1 MAPPE
6 KTPGIGEKLTKESQ
20 MSDVSLFVR
29 KASGLVRAWSVF
41 DAFIYATF
49 SINLITLGLFIF
61 SYCYYL
67 QGSLITG
74 VVIGAIFTV
83 FEVIVYAS
91 LISAM
96 PRAGGDY
103 VWQSR
108 ILNRAI
114 GFVLAVTG
122 WWFILWLWTPLYGQ
136 MLTYEVYT
144 PLLAIAG
151 FKDSALWFSTTSTGQ
166 FVGMLSVC
174 VIVFFYIAIGMKW
187 YARIQ
192 KFCFFGGS
200 IGLAMVFL
208 LLLFGNNE
216 TFIANFNAL
225 APRFGAQAGDVYAA
239 TMQAGVDAGTVA
251 GPLFPLAIGASIL
264 LVPML
269 TFFNLWPNWGSTL
282 YGEVRGASDYKR
294 NFMGMLWAI
303 IVTTVGAVVLFL
315 LIGKTI
321 GWDFY
326 KHANGA
332 FWNSTWGYTSNPPP
346 LPIWPYPA
354 LFAAFM
360 VKSPALMFIIV
371 LLMSLWWFGWS
382 GTLFLSSTRVIFAAA
397 IDRML
402 PEWVSKI
409 EPRTKTPLNALLLM
423 VIPSAIIS
431 YLYAFKVF
439 NFQTLALD
447 ATVVIAITFLGSTI
461 AGIVM
466 PWRAK
471 DVFDG
476 SPIAKYKVPAWLGW
490 LVTAIYTLFS
500 VYLIYLSFKD
510 AWTILSG
517 LGALGANGLTWFV
530 VIILSLLTI
539 INAVILVWILVQ
551 VVNGVTSSKAMPLV
565 TMAGLIFLGF
575 LDWLL
580 VVWFWDPNTS
590 DGFPLYAIG
599 WSNVSSMI
607 FMFINYIVAAAIYF
621 GFSAYRRRQ
630 GIQIEKVYKEIPVE

>member
-1 MAPPE
+1 
-6 KTPGIGEKLTKESQ
+6 

-67 QGSLITG
+67 GGSLITG
-74 VVIGAIFTV
+74 VVIGAFFTV

-108 ILNRAI
+108 ILNRGI
-114 GFVLAVTG
+114 GFVLTVTG

-151 FKDSALWFSTTSTGQ
+151 FKDAALWFLSQPGQ

-174 VIVFFYIAIGMKW
+174 VIVFIYIAVGMKW
-187 YARIQ
+187 YARVQ
-192 KFCFFGGS
+192 KFCFYGGLV
-200 IGLAMVFL
+200 GLAVVFL
-208 LLLFGNNE
+208 LLLFGNNAS
-216 TFIANFNAL
+216 FIANFNEL
-225 APRFGAQAGDVYAA
+225 APRFGATAGDTYAA
-239 TMQAGVDAGTVA
+239 TLQAGADAGTVA

-294 NFMGMLWAI
+294 NLSGMLWAI
-303 IVTTVGAVVLFL
+303 IVTTVGAVILFL

-326 KHANGA
+326 NKANGA
-332 FWNSTWGYTSNPPP
+332 FWNWGFGYTTTTPP
-346 LPIWPYPA
+346 LPIWPYPV

-490 LVTAIYTLFS
+490 IVTALYTVFAI
-500 VYLIYLSFKD
+500 YLIYLSIKY
-510 AWTILSG
+510 AWTILGG
-517 LGALGANGLTWFV
+517 LGAAGASGLTWFV
-530 VIILSLLTI
+530 VIVLGLLTI
-539 INAVILVWILVQ
+539 VNAVILVWILVQ
-551 VVNGVTSSKAMPLV
+551 VVRGVSGSKAMPLV
-565 TMAGLIFLGF
+565 TLAGLIFLGF

-580 VVWFWDPNTS
+580 VMWFWDPNTAS
-590 DGFPLYAIG
+590 GTASYAIG
-599 WSNVSSMI
+599 WSNVSSMV
-607 FMFINYIVAAAIYF
+607 FMLINYLVAAGIYF

-630 GIQIEKVYKEIPVE
+630 GIAIEKVYKEIPVE

>member
-1 MAPPE
+1 
-6 KTPGIGEKLTKESQ
+6 

-67 QGSLITG
+67 GGSLISG
-74 VVIGAIFTV
+74 VVIGAIFTI

-108 ILNRAI
+108 ILGRWI
-114 GFVLAVTG
+114 GFILAVTG

-136 MLTYEVYT
+136 MLTYQVYT

-151 FKDSALWFSTTSTGQ
+151 FKDAALWFTTTSQGQ

-174 VIVFFYIAIGMKW
+174 LIVFIYIAIGMKW
-187 YARIQ
+187 YARVQ
-192 KFCFFGGS
+192 KFCFWGGLLGLVIVFG
-200 IGLAMVFL
+200 
-208 LLLFGNNE
+208 LLLFGNHE
-216 TFIANFNAL
+216 TFVSNYNAM
-225 APRFGAQAGDVYAA
+225 APTFGATPGDVYSA
-239 TMQAGVDAGTVA
+239 TMQAGQEAGTVA
-251 GPLFPLAIGASIL
+251 GPLFPLAVGASLL

-294 NFMGMLWAI
+294 NFLGMFMAI
-303 IVTTVGAVVLFL
+303 VVTTVGAVILFL
-315 LIGKTI
+315 LISKTI

-326 KHANGA
+326 NNSNGA
-332 FWNSTWGYTSNPPP
+332 FWNWGFGYTTTPPP

-354 LFAAFM
+354 LFATFM
-360 VKSPALMFIIV
+360 IKSPALMFIIV

-402 PEWVSKI
+402 PEWVSRI
-409 EPRTKTPLNALLLM
+409 EPRTKTPIFALLLM
-423 VIPSAIIS
+423 VIPAAIIS
-431 YLYAFKVF
+431 YLYAFKIFSF
-439 NFQTLALD
+439 NTLALD

-461 AGIVM
+461 AGIIM

-471 DVFDG
+471 EVYDG
-476 SPIAKYKVPAWLGW
+476 SPIAKYKVPSWLGW
-490 LVTAIYTLFS
+490 IVTIIYAGFS
-500 VYLIYLSFKD
+500 LYLIYISLKYSYN
-510 AWTILSG
+510 IVSG
-517 LGALGANGLTWFV
+517 IGALGPSATTWIV
-530 VIILSLLTI
+530 VILLSILTVV
-539 INAVILVWILVQ
+539 NAAILIWIFFQ
-551 VVNGVTSSKAMPLV
+551 VVKGMLSSKAMPLV
-565 TMAGLIFLGF
+565 TLAGLIFLGF

-580 VVWFWDPNTS
+580 VVWFWDPNVLPEALPAVGT
-590 DGFPLYAIG
+590 YAIG
-599 WSNVSSMI
+599 WSNVNSMI
-607 FMFINYIVAAAIYF
+607 FMLLNYIVAAAIYF

-630 GIQIEKVYKEIPVE
+630 GIQIEKVYQEIPVE

>member
-1 MAPPE
+1 
-6 KTPGIGEKLTKESQ
+6 
-20 MSDVSLFVR
+20 MSTVSLFVR
-29 KASGLVRAWSVF
+29 KASGLVRSWSVF

-67 QGSLITG
+67 QGSLAAG
-74 VVIGAIFTV
+74 VVLGAIFTI

-91 LISAM
+91 LISVM

-108 ILNRAI
+108 ILNRGI
-114 GFVLAVTG
+114 GFVLSVTG

-144 PLLAIAG
+144 PLLALLG
-151 FKDSALWFSTTSTGQ
+151 FKDAALWFTTTDIGLL
-166 FVGMLSVC
+166 VGMLSVC
-174 VIVFFYIAIGMKW
+174 VIVFIYIAIGMKW
-187 YARIQ
+187 YARVQ
-192 KFCFFGGS
+192 KFCFWGGAV
-200 IGLAMVFL
+200 GLALVFL
-208 LLLFGNNE
+208 LLLFGNNA
-216 TFIANFNAL
+216 TFVANFNAM
-225 APRFGAQAGDVYAA
+225 APNFGAQAGNVYAA
-239 TMQAGVDAGTVA
+239 TLTAGEAAGTVA
-251 GPLFPLAIGASIL
+251 GPLWPLAIGASIF

-294 NFMGMLWAI
+294 NFWGMAAAI
-303 IVTTVGAVVLFL
+303 IVTTIGALLLFA

-326 KHANGA
+326 NKANGA
-332 FWNSTWGYTSNPPP
+332 FWNYTFGYTTEAAP

-360 VKSPALMFIIV
+360 VKSPVIQFIVV

-382 GTLFLSSTRVIFAAA
+382 GTLFLSSTRVIFAAS

-431 YLYAFKVF
+431 FLYAFRYF
-439 NFQTLALD
+439 NMRTLVLD

-461 AGIVM
+461 AGTIM

-476 SPIAKYKVPAWLGW
+476 SPIAKYKVPSWLGW
-490 LVTAIYTLFS
+490 LVTLLYAVFAI
-500 VYLIYLSFKD
+500 YLIYISFQYG
-510 AWTILSG
+510 WTILSG
-517 LGALGANGLTWFV
+517 IGALGADWTTWFV
-530 VIILSLLTI
+530 VLVLAVLTVV
-539 INAVILVWILVQ
+539 NAVVLLWTLYYVGRRVFGGAKMP
-551 VVNGVTSSKAMPLV
+551 VVTL
-565 TMAGLIFLGF
+565 AGLVFLGF

-580 VVWFWDPNTS
+580 VEWFWDPHVLPESLPAVGT
-590 DGFPLYAIG
+590 YAIG
-599 WSNVSSMI
+599 WSNVSSMV
-607 FMFINYIVAAAIYF
+607 FMLLNYVVAAAIYF
-621 GFSAYRRRQ
+621 GFSAYRRKQ
-630 GIQIEKVYKEIPVE
+630 GIDVDKIYKEIPVE

>member
-1 MAPPE
+1 
-6 KTPGIGEKLTKESQ
+6 

-67 QGSLITG
+67 QGSLISG
-74 VVIGAIFTV
+74 VVIGAIFTI

-108 ILNRAI
+108 ILGRMI

-151 FKDSALWFSTTSTGQ
+151 FKDAALWFTTTSQGQ

-174 VIVFFYIAIGMKW
+174 LIVFIYITVGMKW
-187 YARIQ
+187 YARVQ
-192 KFCFFGGS
+192 KFCFWGGLV
-200 IGLAMVFL
+200 GLAIVFG
-208 LLLFGNNE
+208 LLLFGNHD
-216 TFIANFNAL
+216 TFVTNYNAM
-225 APRFGAQAGDVYAA
+225 APTFGATGGDVYSA
-239 TMQAGVDAGTVA
+239 TMQAGEDAGTVA
-251 GPLFPLAIGASIL
+251 GPLFPLAIGASLL

-294 NFMGMLWAI
+294 NFLGMFMAI
-303 IVTTVGAVVLFL
+303 IITMVGAVVLFL
-315 LIGKTI
+315 LIAKTI

-326 KHANGA
+326 NHSNGA
-332 FWNSTWGYTSNPPP
+332 FWNWGFGYTTTPPP

-354 LFAAFM
+354 LFATFM
-360 VKSPALMFIIV
+360 VKSPALMFIVV

-409 EPRTKTPLNALLLM
+409 EPRTKTPIFALLLM
-423 VIPSAIIS
+423 VIPAAIIS
-431 YLYAFKVF
+431 YLYAFKIF
-439 NFQTLALD
+439 NFNTLALD

-461 AGIVM
+461 AGIIM
-466 PWRAK
+466 PWKAK
-471 DVFDG
+471 DVYDG
-476 SPIAKYKVPAWLGW
+476 SPIAKYKVPSWLGW
-490 LVTAIYTLFS
+490 IVTIIYAGFS
-500 VYLIYLSFKD
+500 LYLIYISLRYGYD
-510 AWTILSG
+510 IVSG
-517 LGALGANGLTWFV
+517 IGTLDPNTATWIV
-530 VIILSLLTI
+530 VILLSILTVV
-539 INAVILVWILVQ
+539 NAAVLIWIFFQ
-551 VVNGVTSSKAMPLV
+551 VVKGLLSSKAMPLV
-565 TMAGLIFLGF
+565 TLAGLIFLGF

-580 VVWFWDPNTS
+580 VKWFWDPNVLPESLPTV
-590 DGFPLYAIG
+590 GTYGIG
-599 WSNVSSMI
+599 WSNVNSMI
-607 FMFINYIVAAAIYF
+607 FMLLNYIVAAVIYF

>member
-1 MAPPE
+1 
-6 KTPGIGEKLTKESQ
+6 

-61 SYCYYL
+61 SYCYYFG
-67 QGSLITG
+67 GSLITG

-108 ILNRAI
+108 ILNRAV
-114 GFVLAVTG
+114 GFILAVTG

-151 FKDSALWFSTTSTGQ
+151 FKDAALWFTTTSQGQ

-174 VIVFFYIAIGMKW
+174 LIVFIYIAIGMKW

-192 KFCFFGGS
+192 KFCFFGGA
-200 IGLAMVFL
+200 IGLGIVFL

-216 TFIANFNAL
+216 TFITNFNAM
-225 APRFGAQAGDVYAA
+225 APQFGATGGDVYAA

-251 GPLFPLAIGASIL
+251 SPLFPLAIGASMI

-294 NFMGMLWAI
+294 NFSGMFWAI
-303 IVTTVGAVVLFL
+303 VVTTVGAVIFFL
-315 LIGKTI
+315 LIAKTI

-326 KHANGA
+326 NNANGA
-332 FWNSTWGYTSNPPP
+332 FWNSTWGYTTEPPP

-354 LFAAFM
+354 LFATFL
-360 VKSPALMFIIV
+360 VKSPALMFLVV
-371 LLMSLWWFGWS
+371 LLMSFWWFGWS

-409 EPRTKTPLNALLLM
+409 EPRTKTPIYALLLM

-431 YLYAFKVF
+431 YLYAFKIF
-439 NFQTLALD
+439 NFQSLALD

-471 DVFDG
+471 DVYDG
-476 SPIAKYKVPAWLGW
+476 SPIAKYKVSAWLGW
-490 LVTAIYTLFS
+490 IVTALYALFS
-500 VYLIYLSFKD
+500 VYLIFLSFKD

-517 LGALGANGLTWFV
+517 LGAVGANSATWFV
-530 VIILSLLTI
+530 VILLSLLTI
-539 INAVILVWILVQ
+539 VNAVILVWILVQ
-551 VVNGVTSSKAMPLV
+551 VVKGISGSKAMPLV
-565 TMAGLIFLGF
+565 TLAGLIFLGF

-580 VVWFWDPNTS
+580 VVWFWDPTTA
-590 DGFPLYAIG
+590 DGIASYAIG
-599 WSNVSSMI
+599 WSNVNSMI
-607 FMFINYIVAAAIYF
+607 FMLFNYLLAAAIYF
-621 GFSAYRRRQ
+621 GFSYYRRKQ

>member
-1 MAPPE
+1 
-6 KTPGIGEKLTKESQ
+6 
-20 MSDVSLFVR
+20 MSTVSLFVR
-29 KASGLVRAWSVF
+29 KASGLVRSWSVF

-67 QGSLITG
+67 QGSLAAG
-74 VVIGAIFTV
+74 VVLGAIFTI

-91 LISAM
+91 LISVM

-108 ILNRAI
+108 ILNRGI
-114 GFVLAVTG
+114 GFVLSVTG

-144 PLLAIAG
+144 PLLALLG
-151 FKDSALWFSTTSTGQ
+151 FKDAALWFTTTDIGLL
-166 FVGMLSVC
+166 VGMLSVC
-174 VIVFFYIAIGMKW
+174 VIVFIYIAIGMKW
-187 YARIQ
+187 YARVQ
-192 KFCFFGGS
+192 KFCFWGGAV
-200 IGLAMVFL
+200 GLALVFL
-208 LLLFGNNE
+208 LLLFGNNA
-216 TFIANFNAL
+216 TFVANFNAM
-225 APRFGAQAGDVYAA
+225 APNFGAQAGNVYAA
-239 TMQAGVDAGTVA
+239 TLTAGEAAGTVA
-251 GPLFPLAIGASIL
+251 GPLWPLAIGASIF

-294 NFMGMLWAI
+294 NFWGMAAAI
-303 IVTTVGAVVLFL
+303 IVTTVGALFL
-315 LIGKTI
+315 FALIGKTI

-326 KHANGA
+326 NKANGA
-332 FWNSTWGYTSNPPP
+332 FWNYTFGYTTEAAP

-360 VKSPALMFIIV
+360 VKSPVIQFIVV

-382 GTLFLSSTRVIFAAA
+382 GTLFLSSTRVIFAAS

-431 YLYAFKVF
+431 FLYAFRYF
-439 NFQTLALD
+439 NMRTLVLD

-461 AGIVM
+461 AGTIM

-476 SPIAKYKVPAWLGW
+476 SPIAKYKVPSWLGW
-490 LVTAIYTLFS
+490 LVTLLYAVFAI
-500 VYLIYLSFKD
+500 YLIYISFQYG
-510 AWTILSG
+510 WTILG
-517 LGALGANGLTWFV
+517 GIGALGADWMTWFV
-530 VIILSLLTI
+530 VLVLAVLTVV
-539 INAVILVWILVQ
+539 NAVILLWILYYVGRRVFGGAKMP
-551 VVNGVTSSKAMPLV
+551 VVTL
-565 TMAGLIFLGF
+565 AGLVFLGF

-580 VVWFWDPNTS
+580 VEWFWDPHVLPESLPAVGT
-590 DGFPLYAIG
+590 YAIG
-599 WSNVSSMI
+599 WSNVSSMV
-607 FMFINYIVAAAIYF
+607 FMLLNYVVAAAIYF
-621 GFSAYRRRQ
+621 GFSAYRRKQ
-630 GIQIEKVYKEIPVE
+630 GIDVDKIYKEIPVE

>member
-1 MAPPE
+1 
-6 KTPGIGEKLTKESQ
+6 

-67 QGSLITG
+67 QGSLISG

-114 GFVLAVTG
+114 GFILAVTG

-151 FKDSALWFSTTSTGQ
+151 LKEQALWFLTPDGQ

-174 VIVFFYIAIGMKW
+174 IIVFFYIAIGMKW

-192 KFCFFGGS
+192 KFCFIGGS
-200 IGLAMVFL
+200 IGLAIVFL
-208 LLLFGNNE
+208 LLLFGNNA
-216 TFIANFNAL
+216 TFIANYNTM
-225 APRFGAQAGDVYAA
+225 APQFGATAGDVYAA

-251 GPLFPLAIGASIL
+251 GPLFPLAIGVSIV

-294 NFMGMLWAI
+294 NFSGMFWAI
-303 IVTTVGAVVLFL
+303 VVTTVGAVIFFL

-321 GWDFY
+321 GWEFY
-326 KHANGA
+326 NNSNGA
-332 FWNSTWGYTSNPPP
+332 FWNWGFGYTTTPPP

-354 LFAAFM
+354 LFATFL
-360 VKSPALMFIIV
+360 VKSPALMFIVV

-409 EPRTKTPLNALLLM
+409 EPRTKTPIYALLLM
-423 VIPSAIIS
+423 VIPAMVVSA
-431 YLYAFKVF
+431 LYAYKVGGF
-439 NFQTLALD
+439 NTLTLD

-476 SPIAKYKVPAWLGW
+476 SPIAKYKVPAWFGGV
-490 LVTAIYTLFS
+490 VTAIYAIFS
-500 VYLIYLSFKD
+500 IYLIYISFKD

-517 LGALGANGLTWFV
+517 LGALAADSLTWFV
-530 VIILSLLTI
+530 VILLSLLTI
-539 INAVILVWILVQ
+539 ANAGILLWILVQ
-551 VVNGVTSSKAMPLV
+551 VVKGITKSKAMPLV
-565 TMAGLIFLGF
+565 TLAGLIFLGF

-580 VVWFWDPNTS
+580 VVWFWDPNVLPEALPAVGT
-590 DGFPLYAIG
+590 YAIG
-599 WSNVSSMI
+599 WSNVNSMI
-607 FMFINYIVAAAIYF
+607 FMLIMYLLAGAIYF
-621 GFSAYRRRQ
+621 GFSYYRRKQ